1 MTLESFVVTE
11 MLQRLEQQGAVL
23 RRQAVDMA
31 TALGREEYP
40 AALDASAEAH
50 RLLDKFVAT
59 MDAIEDHVVARD
71 GLGELGEAFGEL
83 TLRARALVFKT
94 QLDVFRDALR
104 TPVARE
110 RVRGWF
116 VDSHPDIDAL
126 TAFGHAQLTL
136 IQSIWTPYRKDE
148 AQPPGMIDADRTNIY
163 RTVIRVAQRALREL
177 PQAPPLQRFL
187 THGLSA
193 NDLPE
198 IQLACRQIAS
208 VTGQPIDLDANLKL
222 NVDLDPGPPG
232 PQLVRR
238 PRRPLVVNG
247 TPEKP

>member
-1 MTLESFVVTE
+1 MTLDSYVVAE

-23 RRQAVDMA
+23 RRQALDIA
-31 TALGREEYP
+31 TALSREEYP

-59 MDAIEDHVVARD
+59 MEAIADHVVARD

-94 QLDVFRDALR
+94 QLGVFREALG
-104 TPVARE
+104 TPAARE

-116 VDSHPDIDAL
+116 VESHPDIDAL
-126 TAFGHAQLTL
+126 TAFGHERLTL
-136 IQSIWTPYRKDE
+136 IHSIWTPYRKDE
-148 AQPPGMIDADRTNIY
+148 AQPPGMIDADRTDIY

-187 THGLSA
+187 AHGLSA

-198 IQLACRQIAS
+198 IQLACRQIVS
-208 VTGQPIDLDANLKL
+208 VTGQPLDLDANVKL
-222 NVDLDPGPPG
+222 DLAPGPRPSRR
-232 PQLVRR
+232 LVLR
-238 PRRPLVVNG
+238 PRRPLMVNG